1 MFQKQMSE
9 DGGQGQP
16 AKRPACKEVEG
27 LPEALG
33 RGNRMQANSAPGE
46 PEKVTEKQRSFEERR
61 GKPIV

>member
-9 DGGQGQP
+9 DGGPRRARNKAYPQ
-16 AKRPACKEVEG
+16 EVEG

-33 RGNRMQANSAPGE
+33 RGNRMKATSEPSK
-46 PEKVTEKQRSFEERR
+46 PEKVTEKQRSFGQRR

>member
-9 DGGQGQP
+9 DGGP
-16 AKRPACKEVEG
+16 RPARKKASRKEVEG

-33 RGNRMQANSAPGE
+33 RGNRMKASSAPRK
-46 PEKVTEKQRSFEERR
+46 PEKVTEKQRSFGGHC

>member
-9 DGGQGQP
+9 DGGQGEP
-16 AKRPACKEVEG
+16 ATRPARKEVEG

-33 RGNRMQANSAPGE
+33 RGNRMKAWSE
-46 PEKVTEKQRSFEERR
+46 PCKSEKVKKKQRSFREHR

>member
-9 DGGQGQP
+9 DGGQGEP
-16 AKRPACKEVEG
+16 ATRPARKEVEG

-33 RGNRMQANSAPGE
+33 RGNRMKAMSEPSK
-46 PEKVTEKQRSFEERR
+46 PEKVTEKQRSFGQRR

>member
-33 RGNRMQANSAPGE
+33 RGNRMQANSGLHK
-46 PEKVTEKQRSFEERR
+46 PEKVTEKQRSFEEHR